1 MPRRTEPFVA
11 GNYYHLYNRGNNGE
25 QIFFLPEDYQHFL
38 HRCQECLLPV
48 MDIVAYC
55 LMPNHYRLLVQIL

>member
-25 QIFFLPEDYQHFL
+25 QTFFLPEDYQHFIAVRSASSL
-38 HRCQECLLPV
+38 SWTSWH
-48 MDIVAYC
+48 IV
-55 LMPNHYRLLVQIL
+55 